1 MNTIKTFMGFVW
13 AIVIVIAIPAVFM
26 KSESLTQKLVHASA
40 MKISP
45 VYTGGDI
52 LKTIENKDYTTI
64 IHKPVFACLMG
75 ETKKGFI
82 QVVWRARGPLP
93 AVIEEAVDFD
103 GDAKN
108 DFTLKLDTASKTASF
123 SPEGGAAKKI
133 LKVYKLKTGFAVRVV
148 LKK

>member
-1 MNTIKTFMGFVW
+1 MNTIKTFMGFIW
-13 AIVIVIAIPAVFM
+13 AVIIVIAIPAVFM
-26 KSESLTQKLVHASA
+26 NSESLTQKLVHASA

-45 VYTGGDI
+45 VYTGGEV

-64 IHKPVFACLMG
+64 IHKPVFACLIG

-82 QVVWRARGPLP
+82 QVVWRAKGPLP
-93 AVIEEAVDFD
+93 PVIEEPVDFD

-108 DFTLKLDTASKTASF
+108 DFTVKLDTASKQAVLISD
-123 SPEGGAAKKI
+123 GGAAKKI
-133 LKVYKLKTGFAVRVV
+133 LKVYKLKTGFAVRVF